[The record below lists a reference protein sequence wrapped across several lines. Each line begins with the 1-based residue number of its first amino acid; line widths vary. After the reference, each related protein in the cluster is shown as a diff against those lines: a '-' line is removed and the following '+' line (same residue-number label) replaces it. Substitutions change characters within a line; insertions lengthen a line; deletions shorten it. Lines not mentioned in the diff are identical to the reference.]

1 MAYKKVT
8 GHERFKENPF
18 LEKAIDDI
26 NIVKKMQFA
35 TPNDRNEIQMIVSQ
49 SGEVQGHTAFLKYV
63 EVDEEK
69 FAKLYL
75 SQLASFWDLSKPAI
89 RVFSY
94 ILSILKPRQ
103 DSFILRMEDCLEF
116 TGYKHRKD
124 VNSGLAAL
132 IESRIIAR
140 SNYEFEFFIN
150 PLVVFN
156 GNRVTFAKSYVKKR
170 SELNGQMI
178 LPLGGN
184 ESEEEV

>member
-8 GHERFKENPF
+8 DHEKFKENPF

-26 NIVKKMQFA
+26 NIVKKMQFV
-35 TPNDRNEIQMIVSQ
+35 TPNNKNEIQMIVSQ
-49 SGEVQGHTAFLKYV
+49 SGEVEGHTAFLKYV

-75 SQLASFWDLSKPAI
+75 SQLVAFWDLTKPAI

-94 ILSILKPRQ
+94 ILNILKPKQ
-103 DSFILRMEDCLEF
+103 DSFILRMDECLEF

-124 VNSGLAAL
+124 VTNGLATLMEA
-132 IESRIIAR
+132 RIIAR
-140 SNYEFEFFIN
+140 SNYEFEYFIN

-156 GNRVTFAKSYVKKR
+156 GNRVTFAKSYIKKKK
-170 SELNGQMI
+170 ELKSQTSSLLDKN
-178 LPLGGN
+178 
-184 ESEEEV
+184 EEV